1 MNKELTVGIFGGTF
15 DPIHNGHIKLA
26 LTAYRE
32 LCLDKVIIIPAYIPP
47 HKTDKKISAEIHR
60 VNMTKLAV
68 KEYPFF
74 EVSTLEI
81 DRKGKSYTADTLT
94 TLKEQYE
101 RLVFILGAD
110 SYMALDSWY
119 HPEIIFDKA
128 EIACAYRDGIDR
140 KVLEEK
146 ADEYRAKY
154 NGISHIL
161 GMPDTDI
168 SSSEIR
174 AMLLENKDV
183 KGLVPDIVIKYIKD
197 NKLYEKI

>member
-1 MNKELTVGIFGGTF
+1 MKDISVGIFGGTF

-47 HKTDKKISAEIHR
+47 HKTENRITDEIHR
-60 VNMTKLAV
+60 VNMTRLAV
-68 KEYPFF
+68 EEYPFL

-94 TLKEQYE
+94 TLKEQYS
-101 RLVFILGAD
+101 RLVFVLGAD
-110 SYMALDSWY
+110 SYMALEGWY
-119 HPEIIFDKA
+119 HPEIIFEKA

-140 KVLEEK
+140 IVLEEM
-146 ADEYRAKY
+146 ADKYKIQY
-154 NGISHIL
+154 NGVSHIL

-168 SSSEIR
+168 SSTDIR
-174 AMLLENKDV
+174 KMISQDEDI
-183 KGLVPDIVIKYIKD
+183 KGLVPDIVMTYIKD
-197 NKLYEKI
+197 NKLYEEI

>member
-1 MNKELTVGIFGGTF
+1 MKDISVGIFGGTF

-47 HKTDKKISAEIHR
+47 HKTENKITDEIHR
-60 VNMTKLAV
+60 VNMTRLAV
-68 KEYPFF
+68 EEYPFL

-94 TLKEQYE
+94 TLKEQYN

-110 SYMALDSWY
+110 SYMALEGWY
-119 HPEIIFDKA
+119 HPEIIFKKA

-140 KVLEEK
+140 TVLEEM
-146 ADEYRAKY
+146 ADKYKRQY
-154 NGISHIL
+154 NGVSHIL

-168 SSSEIR
+168 SSTDIR
-174 AMLLENKDV
+174 KMISQDEDV
-183 KGLVPDIVIKYIKD
+183 KGLVPDIVMTYIKD
-197 NKLYEKI
+197 NKLYEEI

>member
-1 MNKELTVGIFGGTF
+1 MKDISVGIFGGTF

-47 HKTDKKISAEIHR
+47 HKTENKITDEIHR
-60 VNMTKLAV
+60 VNMTRLAV
-68 KEYPFF
+68 EEYPFI

-94 TLKEQYE
+94 TLKEQYN

-110 SYMALDSWY
+110 SYMALEGWY
-119 HPEIIFDKA
+119 HPEIIFKKA

-140 KVLEEK
+140 TVLMEM
-146 ADEYRAKY
+146 ADKYKRQY
-154 NGISHIL
+154 NGVSHIL

-168 SSSEIR
+168 SSTDIR
-174 AMLLENKDV
+174 KMISQDEDV
-183 KGLVPDIVIKYIKD
+183 KGLVPDIVMTYIKD
-197 NKLYEKI
+197 NKLYEEI

>member
-1 MNKELTVGIFGGTF
+1 MKDISVGIFGGTF

-47 HKTDKKISAEIHR
+47 HKTENKITDEIHR
-60 VNMTKLAV
+60 VNMTRLAV
-68 KEYPFF
+68 EEYPFI

-94 TLKEQYE
+94 TLKEQYN

-110 SYMALDSWY
+110 SYMALEGWY
-119 HPEIIFDKA
+119 HPEIIFKKA

-140 KVLEEK
+140 TVLEEIAEK
-146 ADEYRAKY
+146 YKRQY
-154 NGISHIL
+154 NGVSHIL

-168 SSSEIR
+168 SSTDIR
-174 AMLLENKDV
+174 RMISQDEDV
-183 KGLVPDIVIKYIKD
+183 KGLVPDIVMTYIKD
-197 NKLYEKI
+197 NKLYEEI

>member
-1 MNKELTVGIFGGTF
+1 MKDISVGIFGGTF

-47 HKTDKKISAEIHR
+47 HKTENKITDEIHR
-60 VNMTKLAV
+60 VNMTRLAV
-68 KEYPFF
+68 EEYPFF

-94 TLKEQYE
+94 ALKEQYN

-110 SYMALDSWY
+110 SYMALEGWY
-119 HPEIIFDKA
+119 HPEIIFKKA

-140 KVLEEK
+140 TVLEEIAEK
-146 ADEYRAKY
+146 YKRQY
-154 NGISHIL
+154 NGVSHIL

-168 SSSEIR
+168 SSTDIR
-174 AMLLENKDV
+174 RMISHDEDV
-183 KGLVPDIVIKYIKD
+183 KGLVPDIVMTYIKD
-197 NKLYEKI
+197 NKLYEEI

>member
-1 MNKELTVGIFGGTF
+1 MKDISVGIFGGTF

-47 HKTDKKISAEIHR
+47 HKTENKITDEIHR
-60 VNMTKLAV
+60 VNMTRLAV
-68 KEYPFF
+68 EEYPFL

-94 TLKEQYE
+94 TLKEQYN

-110 SYMALDSWY
+110 SYMALEGWY
-119 HPEIIFDKA
+119 HPEIIFKKA

-140 KVLEEK
+140 TVLEEIAEK
-146 ADEYRAKY
+146 YKRQY
-154 NGISHIL
+154 NGVSHIL

-168 SSSEIR
+168 SSTDIR
-174 AMLLENKDV
+174 RMISQDEDV
-183 KGLVPDIVIKYIKD
+183 KGLVPDIVMTYIKD
-197 NKLYEKI
+197 NKLYEEI

>member
-1 MNKELTVGIFGGTF
+1 MKDISVGIFGGTF

-47 HKTDKKISAEIHR
+47 HKTENKITDEIHR
-60 VNMTKLAV
+60 VNMTRLAV
-68 KEYPFF
+68 EEYPFL

-94 TLKEQYE
+94 TLKEQYN
-101 RLVFILGAD
+101 RLVFLLGAD
-110 SYMALDSWY
+110 SYMALEGWY
-119 HPEIIFDKA
+119 HPEIIFKKA

-140 KVLEEK
+140 TVLMEM
-146 ADEYRAKY
+146 ADKYKRQY
-154 NGISHIL
+154 NGVSHIL

-168 SSSEIR
+168 SSTDIR
-174 AMLLENKDV
+174 RMISQDEDV
-183 KGLVPDIVIKYIKD
+183 KGLVPDIVMTYIKD
-197 NKLYEKI
+197 NKLYEEI

>member
-1 MNKELTVGIFGGTF
+1 MKDISVGIFGGTF

-47 HKTDKKISAEIHR
+47 HKTENKITDEIHR
-60 VNMTKLAV
+60 VNMTRLAV
-68 KEYPFF
+68 EEYPFL

-94 TLKEQYE
+94 TLKEQYN

-110 SYMALDSWY
+110 SYMALEGWY
-119 HPEIIFDKA
+119 HPEIIFNKA

-140 KVLEEK
+140 TVLMEM
-146 ADEYRAKY
+146 ADKYERQY
-154 NGISHIL
+154 NGVSHIL

-168 SSSEIR
+168 SSTDIR
-174 AMLLENKDV
+174 KMISQDEDV
-183 KGLVPDIVIKYIKD
+183 KGLVPDIVMTYIKD
-197 NKLYEKI
+197 NKLYEEI